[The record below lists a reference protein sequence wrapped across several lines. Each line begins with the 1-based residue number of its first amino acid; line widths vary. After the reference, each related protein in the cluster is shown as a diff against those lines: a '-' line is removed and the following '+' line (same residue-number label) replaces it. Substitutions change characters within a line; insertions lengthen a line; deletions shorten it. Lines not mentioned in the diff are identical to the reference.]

1 MATARPCEATGLE
14 AVQRGFAA
22 RIRDPEGHPL
32 PDGVDARRM
41 GVYEELF
48 FNTVEGLLAGTFPV
62 LRSLHVENEWR
73 SLVRDFMR
81 EHAAATP
88 LYTEVGVELIAWL
101 QAHPD
106 RDDRRPFLREL
117 AHYEWLELALSNS
130 DATPDPARFDP
141 NGDVWKGRPL
151 LSPLAWH
158 LTYRYPVHR
167 IGPDHQPRRPGQH
180 PAFLLVYRDRGDDV
194 RFVELEPA
202 THRLLELLRAQ
213 PEWTGRDAVE
223 QVALE
228 LGTPG
233 ALEVLAD
240 GRSRLE
246 DLRERA
252 VILGT
257 RR

>member
-1 MATARPCEATGLE
+1 MATARPCEAVGLE

-22 RIRDPEGHPL
+22 RIRDPLAHPL
-32 PDGVDARRM
+32 PTGIDARRM

-48 FNTVEGLLAGTFPV
+48 FNTVESLLAGTFPV
-62 LRSLHVENEWR
+62 LRSLHPEDEWR
-73 SLVRDFMR
+73 ALVRGFMSG
-81 EHAAATP
+81 HAAASP
-88 LYTEVGVELIAWL
+88 LFTEVGQELIGYL

-106 RDDRRPFLREL
+106 RDDRRPFLLEL
-117 AHYEWLELALSNS
+117 AHYEWLELALANS
-130 DATPDPARFDP
+130 DATPDPACFDA

-167 IGPDHQPRRPGQH
+167 IGPDHQPRRPGQQ
-180 PAFLLVYRDRGDDV
+180 PVFLLVYRDRGDDV

-202 THRLLELLRAQ
+202 THRLLELLPAQ

-223 QVALE
+223 QIALE

-246 DLRERA
+246 DLRERD

>member
-1 MATARPCEATGLE
+1 VAAVRPCEATGL
-14 AVQRGFAA
+14 AAAQRAFAA

-32 PDGVDARRM
+32 PEGVDARRM

-62 LRSLHVENEWR
+62 LRGLHDKDEWR
-73 SLVRDFMR
+73 SLVRDFLR

-88 LYTEVGVELIAWL
+88 LYTEIGVELIAWL

-117 AHYEWLELALSNS
+117 AHYEWVELALANS
-130 DATPDPARFDP
+130 DAATDPARFDP
-141 NGDVWKGRPL
+141 TGDLWNGTSL

-158 LTYRYPVHR
+158 LTYRYPAHR
-167 IGPDHQPRRPGQH
+167 IGPDHQPRRPGKQ
-180 PAFLLVYRDRGDDV
+180 PTCLLVYRDRGDDV
-194 RFVELEPA
+194 AFVELEPA

-213 PEWTGRDAVE
+213 PEWTGREIVE
-223 QVALE
+223 QVARE

-233 ALEVLAD
+233 APEVLSG
-240 GRSRLE
+240 GRARLE
-246 DLRERA
+246 NLRERG